1 MTLSYSRSRT
11 YLAGTCLAL
20 LFAASAGC
28 GLISSD
34 VADFD
39 LTLPDKSFSI
49 DTEGWQVDQ
58 AQAQALFNTP
68 CGTAPSIC
76 DTAAQMACDMNC
88 SGTCTANRCELQLDV
103 GLYREVNLVQEKP
116 ELKSI
121 NDQPVIKVTID
132 SVSYQVTANTLNVE
146 TPELKL
152 YVAPMSVMDPKSP
165 EAMEIA
171 IIPPIGAGAVVPLT
185 PVMFNAGGRER
196 LISMMSTYK
205 TPFNVIVGSTLTVS
219 GGEPIP
225 EGKLDAIVRIRAHA
239 GL

>member
-1 MTLSYSRSRT
+1 MTLSYLRNR
-11 YLAGTCLAL
+11 LAGTCLAFL
-20 LFAASAGC
+20 VAASTGC

-39 LTLPDKSFSI
+39 LALPDKNFSI
-49 DTEGWQVDQ
+49 DTEAWQIDQ

-88 SGTCTANRCELQLDV
+88 SGACNANRCELQLDV
-103 GLYREVNLVQEKP
+103 GLYREVNLITEKP

-146 TPELKL
+146 TPEIKL

-171 IIPPIGAGAVVPLT
+171 TIPPVGAGAVVPLT
-185 PVMFNAGGRER
+185 PVMFNAGGRDR

-219 GGEPIP
+219 GGQMIP
-225 EGKLDAIVRIRAHA
+225 QGKLDAVVRIRAHA